1 MKDEEELIYK
11 RLAELSRKSEEGG
24 YFTFTDFLGLSEQ
37 SVFAALTAKERTI
50 RYTAFGGAD
59 GCERIMLR
67 FGDTEE
73 LGYEMPFPIRL
84 IKAEPKS
91 AKYADALT
99 HRDFL
104 GAILNLGI
112 ERSTVGDILIRD
124 SVGYIFVKDEIADYV
139 KDSLIKVKHTDMV
152 TSFADTLPDGIFF
165 RTERMRI
172 LLSGERIDAAV
183 AKVFSLSREDAQALM
198 KRGLVFV
205 NGRVCESNSYTPRSG
220 DTVSARGHG
229 RFIYRGVSGTSRK
242 GKLSVEIELYV

>member
-11 RLAELSRKSEEGG
+11 RLAELARKSLDGG
-24 YFTFTDFLGLSEQ
+24 YYTFTDFLGLSEQ
-37 SVFAALTAKERTI
+37 SVFALLTAKDPHI

-73 LGYEMPFPIRL
+73 LGYEMPFPIRI

-91 AKYADALT
+91 AKYAEALT

-112 ERSTVGDILIRD
+112 ERSTVGDILIEN
-124 SVGYIFVKDEIADYV
+124 STGYIFAKEDIADYI
-139 KDSLIKVKHTDMV
+139 KESLIKVKHTDIV
-152 TSFADTLPDGIFF
+152 TSFEEELPLGVFF
-165 RTERMRI
+165 KTEAKRI

-183 AKVFSLSREDAQALM
+183 AKVFSLSREDAQALI
-198 KRGLVFV
+198 KRELVFV
-205 NGRVCESNSYTPRSG
+205 NGKTCTSNSYTPKQG
-220 DTVSARGHG
+220 YTVSVRGHG
-229 RFIYRGVSGTSRK
+229 RFIYRGVCGTSRK
-242 GKLSVEIELYV
+242 GKLSVQIELYV

>member
-1 MKDEEELIYK
+1 MKNEEELIYK
-11 RLAELSRKSEEGG
+11 RLAELSRKSADGG

-37 SVFAALTAKERTI
+37 SVFAALTAKEKGI
-50 RYTAFGGAD
+50 RYTAFGGAE

-67 FGDTEE
+67 FGDADE

-124 SVGYIFVKDEIADYV
+124 SIGYIFLKEDIADYV
-139 KDSLIKVKHTDMV
+139 KDSLVKVKHTDML
-152 TSFADTLPDGIFF
+152 TSFIDELPDGTFF
-165 RTERMRI
+165 KTEKMRI
-172 LLSGERIDAAV
+172 LLSGERIDASV

-205 NGRVCESNSYTPRSG
+205 NGSVCESNSYTPKPG
-220 DTVSARGHG
+220 DTVSVRGHG
-229 RFIYRGVSGTSRK
+229 RFIYCGISGTSRK
-242 GKLSVEIELYV
+242 GKLAVDIELYV